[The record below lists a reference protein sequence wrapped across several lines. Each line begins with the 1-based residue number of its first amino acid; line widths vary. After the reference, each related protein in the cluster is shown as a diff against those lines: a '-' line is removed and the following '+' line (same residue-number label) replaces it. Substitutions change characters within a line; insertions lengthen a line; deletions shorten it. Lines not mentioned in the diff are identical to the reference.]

1 MANENQQVALL
12 ILKAL
17 NFGFYGLDY
26 LSIIIIL
33 KTINVHLQW
42 IGFFIHNYCF
52 KNDQRVYKNA
62 KLFHA

>member
-1 MANENQQVALL
+1 MIIKNEKMANDNQQVALL

-33 KTINVHLQW
+33 KTINVQFAMDW
-42 IGFFIHNYCF
+42 IFYP
-52 KNDQRVYKNA
+52 
-62 KLFHA
+62 